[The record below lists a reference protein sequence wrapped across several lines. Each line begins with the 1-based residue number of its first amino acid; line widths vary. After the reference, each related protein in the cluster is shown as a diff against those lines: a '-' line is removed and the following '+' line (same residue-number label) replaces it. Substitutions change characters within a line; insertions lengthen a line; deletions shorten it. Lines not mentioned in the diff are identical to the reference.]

1 MGSKQCNLGV
11 KQKEALKKLGWTVE
25 LAEYQSL
32 LEAGRLKD
40 VTATERRVAL
50 YRSLKDKLDTPLWH
64 LVEKGPPSRCSLMFY
79 HRWGVF

>member
-11 KQKEALKKLGWTVE
+11 KQKETLKKLGWTVE

-40 VTATERRVAL
+40 VKATERRVAL
-50 YRSLKDKLDTPLWH
+50 YQLLKDKLDTPLWH
-64 LVEKGPPSRCSLMFY
+64 LVEKIPP
-79 HRWGVF
+79 